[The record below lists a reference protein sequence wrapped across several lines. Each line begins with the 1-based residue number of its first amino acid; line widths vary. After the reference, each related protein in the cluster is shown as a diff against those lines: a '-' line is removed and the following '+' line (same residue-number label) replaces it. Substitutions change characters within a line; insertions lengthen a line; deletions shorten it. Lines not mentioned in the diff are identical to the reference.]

1 MFWIM
6 TNHKPRINNPEFV
19 KSNLL
24 DAAAE
29 ILIHESAQK
38 LTLNL
43 VAQKAG
49 VSKGGLLHHFPSK
62 EKLLDGLF
70 HRELN
75 IFRDEILAAMEKD
88 PVKTGRAARA
98 YIGLGGATSSPQ
110 DKSYIILRQLL
121 SVMLSDYELSQ
132 TWTRMYWQT
141 IKSTGLFEESS
152 PIMILCCLAAD
163 GMSLWEILG
172 AEKLDGINYEDIHN
186 IIEKITYSTKE

>member
-1 MFWIM
+1 M
-6 TNHKPRINNPEFV
+6 TSQKLRTNNPESV

-24 DAAAE
+24 DAAAD

-75 IFRDEILAAMEKD
+75 LFRDEILAAMEKD
-88 PVKTGRAARA
+88 PVETGRAARA
-98 YIGLGGATSSPQ
+98 YIGLGNASNPQ

-121 SVMLSDYELSQ
+121 SIMLSDSALSQ
-132 TWTRMYWQT
+132 EWTRIYWQT

-152 PIMILCCLAAD
+152 PLMILCCLAAD
-163 GMSLWEILG
+163 GLSLWEILG
-172 AEKLDGINYEDIHN
+172 ANKLDSIHYEDLQN
-186 IIEKITYSTKE
+186 IIEKITYSKQIDK

>member
-1 MFWIM
+1 M
-6 TNHKPRINNPEFV
+6 TSHKTRTNNPESV

-75 IFRDEILAAMEKD
+75 LFRDEIQAAMEKD
-88 PVKTGRAARA
+88 PVETGRAARA
-98 YIGLGGATSSPQ
+98 YIGLGNASNPQ

-121 SVMLSDYELSQ
+121 SIMLSDNTLSQ
-132 TWTRMYWQT
+132 EWTRIYWQT

-152 PIMILCCLAAD
+152 PLMILCCLAAD
-163 GMSLWEILG
+163 GLSLWEILG
-172 AEKLDGINYEDIHN
+172 ADKLNSINYKDIQS
-186 IIEKITYSTKE
+186 IIEKITYSKRIDQ

>member
-1 MFWIM
+1 M
-6 TNHKPRINNPEFV
+6 TSHKTRTNNPESV

-38 LTLNL
+38 LTLSL

-75 IFRDEILAAMEKD
+75 LFRDEILAAMEKD
-88 PVKTGRAARA
+88 PVETGRAARA
-98 YIGLGGATSSPQ
+98 YIGLGNASNPQ

-121 SVMLSDYELSQ
+121 SVMLSDSKLSQ
-132 TWTRMYWQT
+132 EWTRIYWQT

-152 PIMILCCLAAD
+152 PLMILCCLAAD
-163 GMSLWEILG
+163 GLSLWELLG
-172 AEKLDGINYEDIHN
+172 AEKLDGIHYEDIQS
-186 IIEKITYSTKE
+186 IIEKITYSKQTEK

>member
-1 MFWIM
+1 MLI
-6 TNHKPRINNPEFV
+6 TSQKLRTNNPESV

-24 DAAAE
+24 DAAAD

-75 IFRDEILAAMEKD
+75 LFRDEILAAMEKD
-88 PVKTGRAARA
+88 PVETGRAARA
-98 YIGLGGATSSPQ
+98 YIGLGNASNPQ

-121 SVMLSDYELSQ
+121 SIMLSDSALSQ
-132 TWTRMYWQT
+132 EWTRIYWQT

-152 PIMILCCLAAD
+152 PLMILCCLAAD
-163 GMSLWEILG
+163 GLSLWEILG
-172 AEKLDGINYEDIHN
+172 ANKLDSIHYEDLQN
-186 IIEKITYSTKE
+186 IIEKITYSKQIDK

>member
-1 MFWIM
+1 M
-6 TNHKPRINNPEFV
+6 TSHKTRTNNPESV

-75 IFRDEILAAMEKD
+75 LFRDEIQAAMEKD
-88 PVKTGRAARA
+88 PVETGRAARA
-98 YIGLGGATSSPQ
+98 YIGLGNASNPQ

-121 SVMLSDYELSQ
+121 SIMLSDNTLSQ
-132 TWTRMYWQT
+132 EWTRIYWQT

-152 PIMILCCLAAD
+152 PLMILCCLAAD
-163 GMSLWEILG
+163 GLSLWEILG
-172 AEKLDGINYEDIHN
+172 ADKLNSINYEDIQS
-186 IIEKITYSTKE
+186 IIEKITYSKRIDQ

>member
-1 MFWIM
+1 M
-6 TNHKPRINNPEFV
+6 TSHKTRTNNPESV

-38 LTLNL
+38 LTLSL

-75 IFRDEILAAMEKD
+75 LFRDEILAAMEKD
-88 PVKTGRAARA
+88 PVEIGRAARA
-98 YIGLGGATSSPQ
+98 YIGLGNASNPQ

-121 SVMLSDYELSQ
+121 SVMLSDSKLSQ
-132 TWTRMYWQT
+132 EWTRIYWQT

-152 PIMILCCLAAD
+152 PLMILCCLAAD
-163 GMSLWEILG
+163 GLSLWELLG
-172 AEKLDGINYEDIHN
+172 AEKLDGIHYEDIQS
-186 IIEKITYSTKE
+186 IIEKITYSKQTEK

>member
-1 MFWIM
+1 M
-6 TNHKPRINNPEFV
+6 TSHKTRTNNPESV

-75 IFRDEILAAMEKD
+75 LFRDEIQAAMEKD
-88 PVKTGRAARA
+88 PVETGRAARA
-98 YIGLGGATSSPQ
+98 YIGLGNASNPQ

-121 SVMLSDYELSQ
+121 SIMLSDNTLSQ
-132 TWTRMYWQT
+132 EWTRIYWQT

-152 PIMILCCLAAD
+152 PLMILCCLAAD
-163 GMSLWEILG
+163 GLSLWEILG
-172 AEKLDGINYEDIHN
+172 ADKLNSINCEDIQR
-186 IIEKITYSTKE
+186 IIEKITYSKRIDQ

>member
-1 MFWIM
+1 M
-6 TNHKPRINNPEFV
+6 TSHKTRTNNPESV

-75 IFRDEILAAMEKD
+75 LFRDEIQAAMEKD
-88 PVKTGRAARA
+88 PVETGRAARA
-98 YIGLGGATSSPQ
+98 YIGLGNASNPQ

-121 SVMLSDYELSQ
+121 SIMLSDNTLSQ
-132 TWTRMYWQT
+132 EWTRIYWQT

-152 PIMILCCLAAD
+152 PLMILCCLAAD
-163 GMSLWEILG
+163 GLSLWEILG
-172 AEKLDGINYEDIHN
+172 ADKLNGINYEDIQS
-186 IIEKITYSTKE
+186 IIEKITYSKRIDQ

>member
-1 MFWIM
+1 M
-6 TNHKPRINNPEFV
+6 TSHKTRTNNPESV

-75 IFRDEILAAMEKD
+75 LFRDEIQAAMEKD
-88 PVKTGRAARA
+88 PVATGRAARA
-98 YIGLGGATSSPQ
+98 YIGLGNASNPQ

-121 SVMLSDYELSQ
+121 SIMLSDNTLSQ
-132 TWTRMYWQT
+132 EWTRIYWQT

-152 PIMILCCLAAD
+152 PLMILCCLAAD
-163 GMSLWEILG
+163 GLSLWEILG
-172 AEKLDGINYEDIHN
+172 ADKLNGINYEDIQS
-186 IIEKITYSTKE
+186 IIEKITYSKRIDQ

>member
-1 MFWIM
+1 MFCVM
-6 TNHKPRINNPEFV
+6 TNHKPRTNNPEFV
-19 KSNLL
+19 KSSLL

-172 AEKLDGINYEDIHN
+172 AEKLDDINYKDMHD
-186 IIEKITYSTKE
+186 IIEKITYSTKV

>member
-1 MFWIM
+1 M
-6 TNHKPRINNPEFV
+6 TSHKTRTNNPESV

-43 VAQKAG
+43 VAKKAG

-75 IFRDEILAAMEKD
+75 LFRDEILAAMEKD
-88 PVKTGRAARA
+88 PVATGRAARA
-98 YIGLGGATSSPQ
+98 YIGLGNPSNPQ

-121 SVMLSDYELSQ
+121 SIMLSDSALSEE
-132 TWTRMYWQT
+132 WTRIYWQT

-152 PIMILCCLAAD
+152 PLMILCCLAAD
-163 GMSLWEILG
+163 GLSLWEILG
-172 AEKLDGINYEDIHN
+172 ADRVDNIHYEDIHN
-186 IIEKITYSTKE
+186 IIEKITYSKQTDK

>member
-1 MFWIM
+1 M
-6 TNHKPRINNPEFV
+6 TSHKTRTNNPESV

-43 VAQKAG
+43 VAKKAG

-75 IFRDEILAAMEKD
+75 LFRDEILAAMEKD
-88 PVKTGRAARA
+88 PVETGRAARA
-98 YIGLGGATSSPQ
+98 YIGLGNPSNPQ

-121 SVMLSDYELSQ
+121 SIMLSDSALSEE
-132 TWTRMYWQT
+132 WTRIYWQS

-152 PIMILCCLAAD
+152 PLMILCCLAAD
-163 GMSLWEILG
+163 GLSLWEILG
-172 AEKLDGINYEDIHN
+172 ADRVDNIHYEDIHN
-186 IIEKITYSTKE
+186 IIEKITYSKQTDK

>member
-1 MFWIM
+1 M
-6 TNHKPRINNPEFV
+6 TSHKTRTNNPESV

-75 IFRDEILAAMEKD
+75 FFRDEIQAAMEKD
-88 PVKTGRAARA
+88 PVATGRAARA
-98 YIGLGGATSSPQ
+98 YIGLGNASNPQ

-121 SVMLSDYELSQ
+121 SIMLSDNTLSQ
-132 TWTRMYWQT
+132 EWTRIYWQT

-152 PIMILCCLAAD
+152 PLMILCCLAAD
-163 GMSLWEILG
+163 GLSLWEILG
-172 AEKLDGINYEDIHN
+172 ADKLNGINYEDIQS
-186 IIEKITYSTKE
+186 IIEKITYSKRIDQ

>member
-1 MFWIM
+1 M
-6 TNHKPRINNPEFV
+6 TSQKLRTNNPESV

-24 DAAAE
+24 DAAAD

-75 IFRDEILAAMEKD
+75 LFRDEILAAMEKD
-88 PVKTGRAARA
+88 PVETGRAARA
-98 YIGLGGATSSPQ
+98 YIGLGNASNPQ

-121 SVMLSDYELSQ
+121 SIMLSDSALSQ
-132 TWTRMYWQT
+132 EWTRIYWQT

-152 PIMILCCLAAD
+152 PLMILCCLAAD
-163 GMSLWEILG
+163 GLSLWEILG
-172 AEKLDGINYEDIHN
+172 ANKLEGIHYKDLQN
-186 IIEKITYSTKE
+186 IIKKITYSKQIDK

>member
-1 MFWIM
+1 MA
-6 TNHKPRINNPEFV
+6 NHKTRTNNPESV

-75 IFRDEILAAMEKD
+75 LFRDEILATMEKD

-98 YIGLGGATSSPQ
+98 YIGLGNASNPL

-121 SVMLSDYELSQ
+121 SVMLSDSKLSQ
-132 TWTRMYWQT
+132 EWTRIYWQT

-152 PIMILCCLAAD
+152 PLMILCCLAAD
-163 GMSLWEILG
+163 GLSLWEILG
-172 AEKLDGINYEDIHN
+172 AEKLNGIQYEEIQN
-186 IIEKITYSTKE
+186 IIEHITHSKKIEQ